1 VPAEVEQLKRQDG
14 PDLLIQG
21 SSVLVQS
28 LLARDLIDEFRL
40 LTFPLV
46 LGPGKRLFGDGTV
59 PAALKLVD
67 SRTSSTGVVMT
78 TYVPDG
84 AIRTGSF
91 ARQEPSEAE
100 VARRE
105 KMKVEEDA

>member
-1 VPAEVEQLKRQDG
+1 
-14 PDLLIQG
+14 
-21 SSVLVQS
+21 VLVQS
-28 LLARDLIDEFRL
+28 LFTHGLIDEFQL
-40 LTFPLV
+40 LIFPLV
-46 LGPGKRLFGDGTV
+46 LGPGKRLFGDGAV

-67 SRTSSTGVVMT
+67 SSTSTSGVVMA

-91 ARQEPSEAE
+91 AVQEPSEAE

-105 KMKVEEDA
+105 KWKVEEDA